1 MTWTSIIAIY
11 LLFWVMT
18 AFVILPIG
26 VRTHDELGLPKTP
39 GQADSA
45 PGNFQPRKILRE
57 RHCCRQPCLLYI
69 MLITALTGSI
79 ATVLTDCLTRQSK
92 AKAYLRSR
100 SMACANAT

>member
-26 VRTHDELGLPKTP
+26 VRTHEELGLPKVP

-45 PGNFQPRKILRE
+45 PGNFQPRIIILRTTF
-57 RHCCRQPCLLYI
+57 LSAALFALYYANYVYGWVDRRSFDW
-69 MLITALTGSI
+69 LINRPA
-79 ATVLTDCLTRQSK
+79 
-92 AKAYLRSR
+92 
-100 SMACANAT
+100 

>member
-26 VRTHDELGLPKTP
+26 VRTHEELGLPKVP

-45 PGNFQPRKILRE
+45 PGNFQPRIIILRTTFLSAALFALYYANYVYGWVD
-57 RHCCRQPCLLYI
+57 RHSFDW
-69 MLITALTGSI
+69 LINRPA
-79 ATVLTDCLTRQSK
+79 
-92 AKAYLRSR
+92 
-100 SMACANAT
+100 

>member
-26 VRTHDELGLPKTP
+26 VRTHEELGLPKVP

-45 PGNFQPRKILRE
+45 PGNFQLRIIILRTTLLSAALFALYYANYVYGWVD
-57 RHCCRQPCLLYI
+57 RHSFDW
-69 MLITALTGSI
+69 LINRPA
-79 ATVLTDCLTRQSK
+79 
-92 AKAYLRSR
+92 
-100 SMACANAT
+100 